1 MLHEAKIPFAKVRNS
16 IALYGTI
23 SCVLYIAFLLLMKM
37 LNLMHITELRMVNY
51 VILCLVCLFQIK
63 RWVTKTGAYVPFLQ
77 VYLTALGTGI
87 FSFALFSIFLFF
99 YSRYD
104 IELNEL
110 FIQNSGETL
119 RTFPTVVVF
128 FEGSAISIIVA
139 FINLQ
144 YFRRFEEGEA
154 EP

>member
-1 MLHEAKIPFAKVRNS
+1 MLHEAKIPFTKVRNS

-63 RWVTKTGAYVPFLQ
+63 RWINKTGSYVPFLQ
-77 VYLTALGTGI
+77 VYLTALSTGI
-87 FSFALFSIFLFF
+87 FSFALFSIFLFL

-110 FIQNSGETL
+110 FIKNSGETL
-119 RTFPTVVVF
+119 RTFPTIVVF